1 MVNLYATFDIQI
13 DSINTLSNKILDN
26 MLSLI
31 IIATNNVI
39 VENTYD
45 RILFVF
51 LSLFVYIGKFTVS
64 AGAYKLTIIIEN
76 TKIIKITVYF
86 AYIDVQIIY
95 LLIKTFP

>member
-39 VENTYD
+39 VANTYD

-51 LSLFVYIGKFTVS
+51 LSLFVNIGKFTVS
-64 AGAYKLTIIIEN
+64 AGFKDSHYYKWSNYHSNNVAVWLWN
-76 TKIIKITVYF
+76 
-86 AYIDVQIIY
+86 
-95 LLIKTFP
+95 